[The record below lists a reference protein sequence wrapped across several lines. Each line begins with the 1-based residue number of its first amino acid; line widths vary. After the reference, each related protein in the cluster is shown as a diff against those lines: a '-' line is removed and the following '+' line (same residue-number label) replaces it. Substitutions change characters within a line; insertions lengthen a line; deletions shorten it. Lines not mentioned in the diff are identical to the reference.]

1 MNMSLE
7 NITQQINYEKVRLSK
22 TNEFNDCFKNF
33 NLSTFIEPEYNN
45 LILYATNTE
54 KPIIKVSDNAINN
67 TQSILD
73 KITKLEPMFES
84 IKNFVNHIS
93 HGTIYLNHNEFTF
106 IYKNTILVKIKYID
120 EKTLK
125 IESNFKIEQG
135 AIHLQLGKGKL
146 IVNTDFN
153 ANEEITY
160 RIEKQITPKEL
171 NTTILDEMNEE
182 TINIF
187 QKNLNININ
196 DYPQSKHTFF

>member
-1 MNMSLE
+1 MSLK

-22 TNEFNDCFKNF
+22 TNEFNDFFKNF
-33 NLSTFIEPEYNN
+33 NMTTFIEPEYNN
-45 LILYATNTE
+45 LILCATNTE
-54 KPIIKVSDNAINN
+54 KPIIKVSNNAIND
-67 TQSILD
+67 TQHILD

-93 HGTIYLNHNEFTF
+93 HGTIYLNYNEFIF
-106 IYKNTILVKIKYID
+106 IYKNTILVKIEYID

-125 IESNFKIEQG
+125 IESNFKIEKG
-135 AIHLQLGKGKL
+135 AIHLQLGEGKL
-146 IVNTDFN
+146 IINANFN
-153 ANEEITY
+153 ANEKITY

-171 NTTILDEMNEE
+171 NTTILDEMNEK

-187 QKNLNININ
+187 QKNLNIDID

>member
-1 MNMSLE
+1 MSLK

-33 NLSTFIEPEYNN
+33 NMNTFIEPDYNN
-45 LILYATNTE
+45 LILCATSTG
-54 KPIIKVSDNAINN
+54 KPIIKVSDNAIND
-67 TQSILD
+67 TQYILD
-73 KITKLEPMFES
+73 KITKLEPIFES

-93 HGTIYLNHNEFTF
+93 HGTIYLKYNEFTF
-106 IYKNTILVKIKYID
+106 IYKNTILVKIKYIT

-125 IESNFKIEQG
+125 IESNFKIEKG

-146 IVNTDFN
+146 IVNANFN

-160 RIEKQITPKEL
+160 RIEEQITPKEL

-187 QKNLNININ
+187 QKNLNIDIN

>member
-7 NITQQINYEKVRLSK
+7 NITQQINYEKVKLSK
-22 TNEFNDCFKNF
+22 TNEFNDFFKNF
-33 NLSTFIEPEYNN
+33 NMSTFIEPDYNN
-45 LILYATNTE
+45 LILCATNTE
-54 KPIIKVSDNAINN
+54 KPIIKVSKNAIND
-67 TQSILD
+67 TQHVLD

-125 IESNFKIEQG
+125 IESNFKIEKG

-146 IVNTDFN
+146 IVNADFN
-153 ANEEITY
+153 ANETITY

-171 NTTILDEMNEE
+171 NTIILDEMNEE
-182 TINIF
+182 TINVF
-187 QKNLNININ
+187 QKTLNIDI
-196 DYPQSKHTFF
+196 DDHPQSKHTFF

>member
-1 MNMSLE
+1 MSLE
-7 NITQQINYEKVRLSK
+7 NITQQINYEKVKLSK
-22 TNEFNDCFKNF
+22 TNEFNDFFKNF
-33 NLSTFIEPEYNN
+33 NITTFIEPDYNN
-45 LILYATNTE
+45 LILCATSTG
-54 KPIIKVSDNAINN
+54 KPIIKVSDNAIKN
-67 TQSILD
+67 TQCILD

-84 IKNFVNHIS
+84 IKNFVNYIS

-160 RIEKQITPKEL
+160 HIEKQITPKEL

-187 QKNLNININ
+187 QKNLNIDIDN
-196 DYPQSKHTFF
+196 YPQSKHTFF